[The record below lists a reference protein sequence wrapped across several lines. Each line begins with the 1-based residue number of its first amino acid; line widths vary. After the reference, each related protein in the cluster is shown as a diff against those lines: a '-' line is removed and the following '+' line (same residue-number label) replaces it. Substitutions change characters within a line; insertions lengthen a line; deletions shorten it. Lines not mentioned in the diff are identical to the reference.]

1 MEHTYLLRPGTWRA
15 EGTYYDETGRAFP
28 LTGRSKLVRSEEQWR
43 LEGEL
48 ETAAPQPLR
57 VTNRYGIRETDLP
70 CTLAWQSVNPALGVL
85 EGTFELVGTSILS
98 RYASADQAYSGWEI
112 LTLQEDGHYYNAGVA
127 MAHGRRMS
135 AWTAILTQEK
145 EPT

>member
-57 VTNRYGIRETDLP
+57 VTNRYGIRETDRP

-85 EGTFELVGTSILS
+85 EGTFEFAGESILS
-98 RYASADQAYSGWEI
+98 RYRSPDRVYSGCEV
-112 LTLQEDGHYYNAGVA
+112 LTLQGDGSYYNAGA
-127 MAHGRRMS
+127 ALKDGRRMS
-135 AWTAILTQEK
+135 AWTAVLREEK
-145 EPT
+145 EPE

>member
-1 MEHTYLLRPGTWRA
+1 MEHPYLNCPGRWRA
-15 EGTYYDETGRAFP
+15 EGTYYDGEGRPLP
-28 LTGRSKLVRSEEQWR
+28 LTGRSELIWENGARR
-43 LEGEL
+43 LEGWMEAADSPPARFTNCYIIH
-48 ETAAPQPLR
+48 ETPL
-57 VTNRYGIRETDLP
+57 P
-70 CTLAWQSVNPALGVL
+70 FTLSWQSHNPALGVL

-112 LTLQEDGHYYNAGVA
+112 LTLQEDGLYYNAGVA